1 MTEPIERAAACTC
14 GQLRIRT
21 TGAPSIVSSCHCL
34 ACQRRTGSLFGAQAF
49 FPRGQIVAT
58 EGERSTFRR
67 QAESGA
73 WLAFHFCPKCGST
86 VFWENERLPDIVS
99 IAVGTFADPHFP
111 PPVRTVWTTTKHDWL
126 AFPDG
131 IVSHPES
138 PANVGSALETRARGL
153 VVAAGIFRSAD
164 SSRTEYALATETGL
178 CALLVLV
185 AGDATD
191 ADCAGN
197 LAVDH
202 DRHPA
207 R

>member
-1 MTEPIERAAACTC
+1 MTEPVEREAACTC

-49 FPRGQIVAT
+49 FPRAGIVAT

-73 WLAFHFCPKCGST
+73 WLAFHFCPRCGST

-99 IAVGTFADPHFP
+99 VAVGAFADPHFP

-126 AFPDG
+126 TFPD
-131 IVSHPES
+131 IPHHPES
-138 PANVGSALETRARGL
+138 PGTL
-153 VVAAGIFRSAD
+153 VPKTTS
-164 SSRTEYALATETGL
+164 
-178 CALLVLV
+178 
-185 AGDATD
+185 
-191 ADCAGN
+191 
-197 LAVDH
+197 
-202 DRHPA
+202 P
-207 R
+207 